1 MAEAMD
7 RRARRDALEAEIA
20 LLETAL
26 SRAEER
32 LARLREEES
41 MADVR
46 AADARVARWML
57 FATALIFVAI
67 VGLVLAFAALG
78 P

>member
-1 MAEAMD
+1 MAEALH
-7 RRARRDALEAEIA
+7 RRARKDALEADIA
-20 LLETAL
+20 LLEIAL

-67 VGLVLAFAALG
+67 LAIVLAFEAL
-78 P
+78 